1 MLTHPRHHCVRL
13 CVTAKRIFCSR
24 QRANKRA
31 SMAEPKTKYDR
42 QLRIWGEQGQTA
54 LEKASVCLL
63 NCGPTGSETLKNLV
77 LGGVG
82 SITVID
88 GSKVEPGDLGNNFM
102 VDESSVGKSKAK
114 CVCQF
119 LQELNDAV
127 KAKFIEEYPE
137 VLIETNPSFFSQ
149 FTLVV
154 ATQLGESS
162 MVKLD
167 RICREAN
174 VILIFARSYGLTGLV
189 RISLKEHTVIES
201 KPEHFLDDLRLNNPW
216 PELKRYAETIDLD
229 VSDPVAH
236 KHTPYVLILVKMAEE
251 WEKNH
256 DGKLPSTRE
265 EKKEFKELIKAR
277 MTALDEDNY
286 KEAIEASFKVFT
298 PRGISSD
305 LQQVIEDSCVEIES
319 SSSDFWVMV
328 AALKEF
334 IENEGGGEAPLEGSI
349 PDMTSSTEHYI
360 SLQKLYQAKAE
371 ADYLVIEQRVRTIL
385 KKIGR
390 DPNSISKTTIKSL
403 CKNARKLKVSV
414 CRYRLVEDEFNSPTV
429 PELQK
434 YLTDEDYSV
443 ASVFYVLLRAVDRF
457 AANYNS
463 FPGQFDGLMDEDISR
478 LKTTAVGLLNDVG
491 CNGVTLTEDLINE
504 MCRFGAAELHAVAA
518 FIGGIASQEV
528 IKVCVS
534 SSASC
539 VGSIGETRSACA
551 EKGKKPSQV
560 VMFVG
565 LQGSGKTT
573 TCTKYA
579 YYHKNKGWKPALVC
593 ADTFRA
599 GAFDQLKQNAA
610 KAKVPFYGSYTETD
624 PVKIAVEGVER
635 FKNDQSNSFD
645 LIIVDTSGRH
655 KQEAALSEEMRQLSE
670 AISPDLVVFVMDA
683 SIGQSAFHQAQA
695 FKQSVAVGAVIV
707 TKMDGHAKGGG
718 TLSAVAATKSPVI
731 FIGTGEH
738 TDQLEAFDVKPF
750 VRRLLGMGD
759 LPGPANKIREAVP
772 MDQHED
778 ILENILQGGFTL
790 RTMQVLFQTKL
801 KLGTPSQLAS
811 MLPAECTSRLFPVG
825 LGDDQENQ
833 NQMKQFLVMMDS
845 MTAQELDSPNLKVS
859 ELRRQRIARGSGHEV
874 RQVEELIEACKA
886 VSKNFSKGRALLRSL
901 NSGDMRAVTR
911 NMSGNP
917 QLLNQVG
924 GMGGLRSLMNLG
936 RL

>member
-1 MLTHPRHHCVRL
+1 
-13 CVTAKRIFCSR
+13 
-24 QRANKRA
+24 
-31 SMAEPKTKYDR
+31 MAEPKTKYDR

-54 LEKASVCLL
+54 LEKASICLL

-154 ATQLGESS
+154 ATQ
-162 MVKLD
+162 
-167 RICREAN
+167 
-174 VILIFARSYGLTGLV
+174 
-189 RISLKEHTVIES
+189 EHTVIES

-236 KHTPYVLILVKMAEE
+236 KHTPYVLILVKIAEE

-305 LQQVIEDSCVEIES
+305 LQQVIGDSCVEIDS

-403 CKNARKLKVSV
+403 CKNARKLKV

-528 IKVCVS
+528 IKMTFYDWS
-534 SSASC
+534 
-539 VGSIGETRSACA
+539 R
-551 EKGKKPSQV
+551 
-560 VMFVG
+560 
-565 LQGSGKTT
+565 
-573 TCTKYA
+573 
-579 YYHKNKGWKPALVC
+579 NK
-593 ADTFRA
+593 
-599 GAFDQLKQNAA
+599 
-610 KAKVPFYGSYTETD
+610 
-624 PVKIAVEGVER
+624 
-635 FKNDQSNSFD
+635 FD
-645 LIIVDTSGRH
+645 LTPLR
-655 KQEAALSEEMRQLSE
+655 
-670 AISPDLVVFVMDA
+670 AID
-683 SIGQSAFHQAQA
+683 
-695 FKQSVAVGAVIV
+695 
-707 TKMDGHAKGGG
+707 
-718 TLSAVAATKSPVI
+718 
-731 FIGTGEH
+731 
-738 TDQLEAFDVKPF
+738 
-750 VRRLLGMGD
+750 RRL
-759 LPGPANKIREAVP
+759 R
-772 MDQHED
+772 
-778 ILENILQGGFTL
+778 FC
-790 RTMQVLFQTKL
+790 R
-801 KLGTPSQLAS
+801 
-811 MLPAECTSRLFPVG
+811 
-825 LGDDQENQ
+825 
-833 NQMKQFLVMMDS
+833 
-845 MTAQELDSPNLKVS
+845 
-859 ELRRQRIARGSGHEV
+859 
-874 RQVEELIEACKA
+874 
-886 VSKNFSKGRALLRSL
+886 
-901 NSGDMRAVTR
+901 
-911 NMSGNP
+911 
-917 QLLNQVG
+917 
-924 GMGGLRSLMNLG
+924 
-936 RL
+936 